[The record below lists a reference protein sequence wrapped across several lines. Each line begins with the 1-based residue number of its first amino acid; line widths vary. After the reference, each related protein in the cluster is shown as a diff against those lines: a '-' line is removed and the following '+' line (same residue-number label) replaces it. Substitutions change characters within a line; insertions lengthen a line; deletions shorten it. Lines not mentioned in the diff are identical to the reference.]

1 MDNLPAFWRWI
12 VKVAQRFR
20 EDRCTR
26 VAGALSFTTLLALVP
41 LTAVTFAI
49 FSHLSGFESWMA
61 MVQEFIYGNF
71 VPAAGET
78 VSRYLRQFAANA
90 DRVRAW
96 GLFFFVL
103 TSLMV
108 MATIERVFNDIWH
121 VPQTRKRLRRYLT
134 YGALLALGPVL
145 IGMSLSFSYRLF
157 ALPLFGRHAPLSGLR
172 EFLLDTMPVVF
183 QWAALWLLYTVVPN
197 YRVRLGHSLAGSLVA
212 TLLFE
217 IAKRGFAVF
226 VKFSSYK
233 AIYGAVAALP
243 VFLIW
248 IYLSWT
254 IVLLGAVITAALP
267 EWRRPQAVRK
277 WRKRPRVRGTM

>member
-1 MDNLPAFWRWI
+1 MNFLQAFFRLLRW
-12 VKVAQRFR
+12 VVQRFR

-49 FSHLSGFESWMA
+49 FSRFEIFESWMT

-78 VSRYLRQFAANA
+78 VSGYLQKFAANA
-90 DRVRAW
+90 GKLTIW
-96 GLFFFVL
+96 GLLFLFL
-103 TSLMV
+103 TSLML

-121 VPQTRKRLRRYLT
+121 VPHTRKRLQRYLS
-134 YGALLALGPVL
+134 YGAVLVLGPML
-145 IGMSLSFSYRLF
+145 FGISLSSTYYLIS
-157 ALPLFGRHAPLSGLR
+157 LPLFSHQSAFGDLKV
-172 EFLLDTMPVVF
+172 FLLAAAPVIF
-183 QWAALWLLYTVVPN
+183 EWLAFWALYVAVPN
-197 YRVRLGHSLAGSLVA
+197 YHVRRRHGLIGSLFASVV
-212 TLLFE
+212 FE
-217 IAKRGFAVF
+217 IAKRGFGFF
-226 VKFSSYK
+226 VTHFANYK

-254 IVLLGAVITAALP
+254 IILAGAVLTATLP
-267 EWRRPQAVRK
+267 EWRRPQAVRQ
-277 WRKRPRVRGTM
+277 WRRKRPA